1 MTKLVLLTL
10 TFGMLVL
17 ARPVVNGLAII
28 PGSAV
33 STVQIADGD
42 PPADP
47 DDGGLIP
54 PRPDISETA

>member
-17 ARPVVNGLAII
+17 SRPVVNGLAIT

-33 STVQIADGD
+33 STVEIADGD
-42 PPADP
+42 PPVDP
-47 DDGGLIP
+47 GGLTA